1 MKKINFKISQI
12 SIIRISIVILALLI
26 GFEFILLTNKIA
38 EKDKEIDSL
47 KSRVKQL
54 EIDCKLYEH
63 DFNQLKEYR

>member
-12 SIIRISIVILALLI
+12 SIIRTCIVILALLV

-47 KSRVKQL
+47 KSRVEQL